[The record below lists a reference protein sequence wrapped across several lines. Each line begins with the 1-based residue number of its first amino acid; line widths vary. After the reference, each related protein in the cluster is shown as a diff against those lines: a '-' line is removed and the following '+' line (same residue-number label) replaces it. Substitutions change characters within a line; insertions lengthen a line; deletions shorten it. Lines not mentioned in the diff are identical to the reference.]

1 MCISVSCKNVCKTC
15 RRLGELLRQ
24 EQERLHKM
32 KMEGHTIYMEYAQKG
47 RDAKV
52 IKQVSSILLLL
63 LVCISCAITG
73 QAENSVFICRV

>member
-63 LVCISCAITG
+63 VCMSCAIMG
-73 QAENSVFICRV
+73 QAGNSVFI